1 MSVTLRFLDSPIAR
15 PEWPE
20 PRVGGLVADLLDAFI
35 PVDGAVPRL
44 GELRA
49 PGVMVVTTG
58 QQPGLFTGPA
68 YTIHKALSARAL
80 AAELQARWGRPVVPV
95 FWLAGDDHDFAEAN
109 HASWEAFDGT
119 LRQVRM
125 PDRPSG
131 APLTPMYREPLAP
144 QAQEALA
151 QLAHDLEGAEFRAD
165 VMTWLA
171 RHYRAGATVAGAF
184 SGALAELLAPL
195 GIACFDPTHPAARR
209 QMAPLLIR
217 AASDALAIDAAL
229 VRRHAELGREGQD
242 PQVVVGEGATLVMLE
257 GSAGRDRLVAT
268 AGGYVTRRGGEALS
282 PEQLAGVASTQPQR
296 LSPNV
301 LLRPVVE
308 SALLPTVAYVAGPG
322 ELRYLALT
330 PPIYAALAV
339 PRQRPVP
346 RWSGLVVEPFVD
358 RLLPKLALTIDEIR
372 ADGAG
377 AEARLARRQ
386 FPPDAL
392 TALAKLR
399 AAVDA
404 SYAALARVAPSV
416 DPTLVRAM
424 QGLRDRSL
432 FDAERAERKLIRA
445 FKRRGSEE
453 MRQFRRLETALHP
466 AGAPQERVLT
476 VAPWLAR
483 YGPGFLALLAT
494 AVERWYRSALE
505 PPPGAR

>member
-1 MSVTLRFLDSPIAR
+1 MSVTLRFLDTPIAR

-20 PRVGGLVADLLDAFI
+20 PRAGGLAADLLDAFI
-35 PVDGAVPRL
+35 PVGGVVPRI

-49 PGVMVVTTG
+49 RDVMVVTTG

-80 AAELQARWGRPVVPV
+80 ATELQARWRRPVVPV
-95 FWLAGDDHDFAEAN
+95 FWLAVDDHDLAEAN
-109 HASWEAFDGT
+109 HAAWESVDGT

-125 PDRPSG
+125 PDRPPG

-151 QLAHDLEGAEFRAD
+151 QLDQDLEGAEFRTD
-165 VMTWLA
+165 VMAWLT
-171 RHYRAGATVAGAF
+171 RYYHAGATVAGAF

-195 GIACFDPTHPAARR
+195 GIACFDPTHTAARR

-229 VRRHAELGREGQD
+229 ARRHAELAREGQD
-242 PQVVVGEGATLVMLE
+242 PGVIVGEGATLVMLE
-257 GSAGRDRLVAT
+257 GSAGRDRLVT
-268 AGGYVTRRGGEALS
+268 TSGGYVTRRSGEGVS
-282 PEQLAGVASTQPQR
+282 PEELAGIASKQPER

-301 LLRPVVE
+301 LLRPVIE

-330 PPIYAALAV
+330 DPIYAALAV

-372 ADGAG
+372 ADSVGAQ
-377 AEARLARRQ
+377 ARLARRQ

-392 TALAKLR
+392 TALTDLR
-399 AAVDA
+399 TAIEA
-404 SYAALARVAPSV
+404 SYAVLARVAPSV

-483 YGPGFLALLAT
+483 YGPGFLAALSAV
-494 AVERWYRSALE
+494 VERWYRSALE